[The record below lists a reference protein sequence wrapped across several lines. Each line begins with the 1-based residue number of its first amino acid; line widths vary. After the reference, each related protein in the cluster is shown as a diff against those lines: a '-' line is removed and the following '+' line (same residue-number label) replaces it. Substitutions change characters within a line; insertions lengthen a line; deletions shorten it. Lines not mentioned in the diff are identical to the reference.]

1 MGIADYF
8 KRGEWN
14 FHCDLCGR
22 KRKSGDGVKTWN
34 GLWACREHK
43 EQRNPQ
49 DFVRG
54 VKDDQSVPWSRPEAA
69 DQFVPLGWTRQL
81 DDTLYLSE
89 TVSSQQSLVVPR
101 NAVPEP
107 FAPINSF
114 VLGGSPSTLGW
125 STPSNS
131 ETLAV
136 SEVVNGQGQ
145 LSPADAA
152 ALAEVVAFQI
162 LNSTQLNGR
171 ALNGAVLN
179 G

>member
-69 DQFVPLGWTRQL
+69 DQFVPNICLLQGVNAIPG
-81 DDTLYLSE
+81 Y
-89 TVSSQQSLVVPR
+89 
-101 NAVPEP
+101 AVPDCCIP
-107 FAPINSF
+107 DYIN
-114 VLGGSPSTLGW
+114 
-125 STPSNS
+125 
-131 ETLAV
+131 LAF
-136 SEVVNGQGQ
+136 
-145 LSPADAA
+145 L
-152 ALAEVVAFQI
+152 
-162 LNSTQLNGR
+162 T
-171 ALNGAVLN
+171 
-179 G
+179 